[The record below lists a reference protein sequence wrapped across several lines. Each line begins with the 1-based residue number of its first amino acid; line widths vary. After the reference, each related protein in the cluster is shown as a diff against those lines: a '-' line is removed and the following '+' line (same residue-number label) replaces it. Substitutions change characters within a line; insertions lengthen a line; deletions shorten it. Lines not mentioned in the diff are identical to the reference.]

1 MDNVP
6 MISTN
11 VDEGV
16 DNRSLLEQEYEL
28 ENHMRKSGID
38 RFNKEVEK
46 AKARGQEGTTL
57 HGIMLMKHSVDK
69 VSEGIINF
77 VDNGLTGRAE
87 HGYKIAPVLAMLK
100 ADVVAYLTLKTVIN
114 TISTS
119 QSYIGIARNLGSIIE
134 DEIKL
139 GIWNDADGKLF
150 KILQEKMNR
159 RTASRH
165 YRRYGLIKR
174 CKKYIDVEELSP
186 FTIKEKV
193 VIGSRLI
200 DILQDKTGLIS
211 VKTMSLGRK
220 KKAINIVPNDG
231 TVEWIERVNEYGQV
245 FTPAYLPMITIPR
258 RWETV
263 EKGGYYTFEL
273 PLIKTHNKKF
283 LKSMISSDMP
293 LEYEC
298 INTLQET
305 RWCVNE
311 RVLDVM
317 SKMWEEKGHSNGLPN
332 REPLDIPPC
341 PAPPGMKKEGMSES
355 LKKEFMSWK
364 TTASTV
370 YNENARRFSKVLQ
383 FVRTLSMA
391 REMDQYDKFYYV
403 YQSDFRGR
411 KYTVSSFLTPQG
423 PEYAKGLLLFAK
435 GEPIETDEQA
445 DWLAIHGANCYG
457 IDKVPFEDRI
467 KWVDDHAEKIIA
479 SARDPLSERWWNEA
493 DDPWLFLA
501 FCYEW
506 SEFLEEGFGYMSRIP
521 VQLDGS
527 NNGLQNFSA
536 MLRDPIGGKATNL
549 LPSDTPQDIY
559 QDVADLVLKKVEALA
574 EGGERMAIQWR
585 DSGFINRKLCKRPVM
600 VVPYGG
606 TRHSCRGYVLQYLKE
621 EFTKGSPNPWAQ
633 EDFDM
638 FLPTFWLSQILWEAI
653 GEIVIG
659 ARECMKWIQDC
670 SSIVAKED
678 RPLVWKTPTNFVV
691 HQEYFDYKEL
701 RVCTYIDGTLVRPLV
716 REYNRNKMDTY
727 RNRNGSAPNFVHSLD
742 ASHLTISVHMCN
754 KYGVTDYSMIHDSY
768 GVHAHHVPR
777 MAHSLREAFVD
788 MYKENDVITSF
799 KESAEEA
806 SGNEMPEPPEMGNLE
821 IDSVIGSTYFFA

>member
-11 VDEGV
+11 VDKGV

-38 RFNKEVEK
+38 KFIKEVEK
-46 AKARGQEGTTL
+46 AKDRGQEGNTL

-69 VSEGIINF
+69 VSEGISEFIKKASK
-77 VDNGLTGRAE
+77 GQAE
-87 HGYKIAPVLAMLK
+87 QGFKIAPMIAMLDPDLC
-100 ADVVAYLTLKTVIN
+100 AFLTLKSVIN
-114 TISTS
+114 MVSNT
-119 QSYIGIARNLGSIIE
+119 QSFIGIARNLGMTIE

-139 GIWNDADGKLF
+139 QVWEDHDNRMF
-150 KILQEKMNR
+150 KILQEKMTKH
-159 RTASRH
+159 TASRH

-174 CKKYIDVEELSP
+174 CKKYIDVEEIKP
-186 FTIKEKV
+186 FTIQERCLV
-193 VIGSRLI
+193 GSKLI
-200 DILQDKTGLIS
+200 DILVATTGL
-211 VKTMSLGRK
+211 VEVRTMSQTRK
-220 KKAINIVPNDG
+220 RKHINIIPSKG
-231 TVEWIERVNEYGQV
+231 TVEWIEKVNQFGQV
-245 FTPAYLPMITIPR
+245 LCPAYLPMITVPR
-258 RWETV
+258 RWEGIND
-263 EKGGYYTFEL
+263 GGYYTFKL
-273 PLIKTHNKKF
+273 PIIKTSNNKF
-283 LKSMISSDMP
+283 LKGMKHYDMP

-298 INTLQET
+298 INSLQET
-305 RWCVNE
+305 SWCTNT

-317 SKMWEEKGHSNGLPN
+317 NKVWESGFNWNGIPN

-341 PAPPGMKKEGMSES
+341 PAPLGMKKNDMTPSMQ
-355 LKKEFMSWK
+355 KEFMSWK
-364 TTASTV
+364 STASSV

-391 REMDQYDKFYYV
+391 REMGQYDKFHFV

-445 DWLAIHGANCYG
+445 DWLAIHGANCFG

-467 KWVDDHAEKIIA
+467 KWVDDHAEQIIA

-501 FCYEW
+501 FCFEW
-506 SEFLEEGFGYMSRIP
+506 NEFLEQGFGYKSRIP

-606 TRHSCRGYVLQYLKE
+606 TRHSCRGYVLQYLKD

-691 HQEYFDYKEL
+691 HQEYFDYKEH
-701 RVCTYIDGTLVRPLV
+701 RINTYIDGTLVKPLV
-716 REYNRNKMDTY
+716 REHNNKMDTF

-777 MAHSLREAFVD
+777 MALSLREAFVE

-799 KESAEEA
+799 RGDAEE
-806 SGNEMPEPPEMGNLE
+806 SVGLPMPDPPDRGNLD
-821 IDSVIGSTYFFA
+821 IDSVIGATYFFA

>member
-11 VDEGV
+11 VDKGV

-38 RFNKEVEK
+38 KFIKDVARAKE
-46 AKARGQEGTTL
+46 RGQEGSTL
-57 HGIMLMKHSVDK
+57 HGIMLMKHSVDRIT
-69 VSEGIINF
+69 EGINEFIRKASK
-77 VDNGLTGRAE
+77 GQAE
-87 HGYKIAPVLAMLK
+87 QGFKIAPMIAML
-100 ADVVAYLTLKTVIN
+100 DSELCAYLTLKSIIN
-114 TISTS
+114 QISS
-119 QSYIGIARNLGSIIE
+119 QQSFIAVTRTLGSIIE
-134 DEIKL
+134 DEIKFQV
-139 GIWNDADGKLF
+139 WEDTDSKMF
-150 KILQEKMNR
+150 KILQEKMTKH
-159 RTASRH
+159 TASRH

-174 CKKYIDVEELSP
+174 CKKYIEVEESKP
-186 FTIKEKV
+186 FSMQEKHL
-193 VIGSRLI
+193 IGSKLL
-200 DILQDKTGLIS
+200 DIMIKATGL
-211 VKTMSLGRK
+211 VEVRTMSHGRK
-220 KKAINIVPNDG
+220 KKLILVCATDATIK
-231 TVEWIERVNEYGQV
+231 WIEQVNAFGQV
-245 FTPAYLPMITIPR
+245 LTPSYLPMVTIPN
-258 RWETV
+258 RWSTIDD
-263 EKGGYYTFEL
+263 GGYYTFEL
-273 PLIKTHNKKF
+273 PLIKTTNKRFIRDMRSHK
-283 LKSMISSDMP
+283 MP

-305 RWCVNE
+305 SWTVNTK
-311 RVLDVM
+311 VLDVM
-317 SKMWEEKGHSNGLPN
+317 SKLWERRGNVNGLPN

-341 PAPPGMKKEGMSES
+341 PAPTGVQKKDMTPSMQ
-355 LKKEFMSWK
+355 KEFTSWK

-383 FVRTLSMA
+383 LVRTIGMA
-391 REMDQYDKFYYV
+391 REMDQYDKFHYV

-445 DWLAIHGANCYG
+445 DWLAIHGANCFG

-467 KWVDDHAEKIIA
+467 KWVDDHAEQIIA

-549 LPSDTPQDIY
+549 LPSEVPMDIY

-606 TRHSCRGYVLQYLKE
+606 TRHSCRGYVLQYLKD

-638 FLPTFWLSQILWEAI
+638 FLPSFWLSQVLWEAI

-691 HQEYFDYKEL
+691 HQEYFDFKEL
-701 RVCTYIDGTLVRPLV
+701 RITTFIDGVLVKPLV
-716 REYNRNKMDTY
+716 RDPNTKMDTY

-742 ASHLTISVHMCN
+742 ASHLTTSVHMCN

-777 MAHSLREAFVD
+777 MAHSLREAFVE
-788 MYKENDVITSF
+788 MYKENDVITNF
-799 KESAEEA
+799 RGDAEE
-806 SGNEMPEPPEMGNLE
+806 SVGLPMPDPPDRGNLD
-821 IDSVIGSTYFFA
+821 IDSVIGSAYFFA